1 MKIKS
6 LLILSVLFVGAC
18 SSPGTTDQ
26 VSESIPE
33 PESWAFPEVIES
45 ARKIAPKNIEGK
57 VFDRFGLAY
66 PLEEYKSLDLA
77 SLSVDE
83 LQKYADVVA
92 YAYPDAVSMRS
103 PEDCSGI
110 PLNKVNAASVGA
122 MAYISNH
129 AIRKLSRE
137 KSLKC
142 LLVIQQRLGEVSVK

>member
-1 MKIKS
+1 MNIKP
-6 LLILSVLFVGAC
+6 LLILSVLFVGGC
-18 SSPGTTDQ
+18 SNPNTTEQ
-26 VSESIPE
+26 VSVSIPE
-33 PESWAFPEVIES
+33 PESWAFPGIIES
-45 ARKIAPKNIEGK
+45 ARKIAPKNIEGRA
-57 VFDRFGLAY
+57 FDRFGLAY
-66 PLEEYKSLDLA
+66 PLAEYKSLDLA

-103 PEDCSGI
+103 PEECSGI

-129 AIRKLSRE
+129 AIRKSSRD

-142 LLVIQQRLGEVSVK
+142 LLVIQKRLSEVSLK